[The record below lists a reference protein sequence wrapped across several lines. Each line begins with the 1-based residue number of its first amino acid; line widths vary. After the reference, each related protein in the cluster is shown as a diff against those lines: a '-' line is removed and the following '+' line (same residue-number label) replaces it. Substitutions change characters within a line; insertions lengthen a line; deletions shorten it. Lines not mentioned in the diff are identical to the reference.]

1 MTDEEWATRGRNLAA
16 LTPTR
21 FTLPPDSAMEV
32 LADATR
38 AYQATVPQRNVR
50 PRPTQDDEAM
60 AEVPVQLAHVAHL
73 AEVCHAV
80 TAAAKPHQQPGCAVV
95 QAHVHKPST
104 KAMEEALD
112 RSYLTARKPNAKYI
126 KGVLGN
132 QSFWWLKDT
141 GANFTVITTK
151 LCK

>member
-1 MTDEEWATRGRNLAA
+1 
-16 LTPTR
+16 
-21 FTLPPDSAMEV
+21 
-32 LADATR
+32 
-38 AYQATVPQRNVR
+38 
-50 PRPTQDDEAM
+50 M

-73 AEVCHAV
+73 AEVCRAA
-80 TAAAKPHQQPGCAVV
+80 TAAATPHQQPGCTVV
-95 QAHVHKPST
+95 QAHVHNSST